1 MRAMGKIENDWLKS
15 PARRNALR
23 ALTGF
28 LAGSASLRAQQ
39 DPHPLRDHHRALG
52 LEEMATVFDFEP
64 VFYGNVPLSVF
75 DFTAHGSE
83 SEFTNRRNREAF
95 EWVELIPRAPLNLSS
110 VTTATQ
116 VLGSKMDYPIMV
128 APTGIEGPLHPTG
141 EKGMHQGA
149 TGAYTTQIL
158 STVSSFPIK
167 DIVAAAKGPW
177 WFDWYPQQD
186 LDETRRAF
194 EEAQT
199 LGCQAIVVTIDQN
212 TPYYERDMHDR
223 NLGGA
228 PVGNL
233 RTPRRGAGPKNPYR
247 VSDFRMWYEWKHF
260 DQIRPFS
267 KVPMLAKGIVTG
279 EDAKLGLEHGLDGIY
294 ISNHGGRSM
303 DYEPSTLEVLPEILD
318 AVAGRAPVIIDGGF
332 RRGTDIAKA
341 LALGAKAVCIGR
353 PTRWGLGAFG
363 AAGVQRVLEILQRE
377 LVMTMASLGRST
389 LETLDRNTVKTNF
402 V

>member
-1 MRAMGKIENDWLKS
+1 MAFQGGQMGEIEKSWLNS
-15 PARRNALR
+15 PTRRNALQ
-23 ALTGF
+23 A
-28 LAGSASLRAQQ
+28 LAGLVSGSSCLTAQQ
-39 DPHPLRDHHRALG
+39 DAHPLRDHRRAFG
-52 LEEMATVFDFEP
+52 IDEMTTVFDFEP
-64 VFYGNVPLSVF
+64 VFYANVPLSVF

-83 SEFTNRRNREAF
+83 SEFTNRRNRDAF
-95 EWVELIPRAPLNLSS
+95 DWVDLIPRIPINVSS
-110 VTTATQ
+110 VKTATQ
-116 VLGSKMDYPIMV
+116 VLGSKLDYPIMV

-149 TGAYTTQIL
+149 TAANTTQIL
-158 STVSSFPIK
+158 SVNSSFPIK
-167 DIVAAAKGPW
+167 DIAEAAKGGW

-186 LDETRRAF
+186 LDVTRQAF

-199 LGCQAIVVTIDQN
+199 LGCQAIVVTVDQN
-212 TPYYERDMHDR
+212 TAYYERDMHDR

-228 PVGNL
+228 PLGNF
-233 RTPRRGAGPKNPYR
+233 RAPRRTAGPKNPYR
-247 VSDFRMWYEWKHF
+247 VSDFRMWYEWKYF

-279 EDAKLGLEHGLDGIY
+279 EDAKLCLEHGVDGIY

-341 LALGAKAVCIGR
+341 LDLGAKAVCIGR

-363 AAGVQRVLEILQRE
+363 AQGVQRVLEILQRE
-377 LVMTMASLGRST
+377 LVMTMASLGRSSVDS
-389 LETLDRNTVKTNF
+389 LDGF
-402 V
+402 L